1 MKHFFLTTLLAFGF
15 NHFVSAQSLPVP
27 PPSPK
32 QTVNQQFGT
41 TSIEVIYS
49 RPGLKGRKAFGDV
62 VAYGKLWRTGA
73 NSATTIEFG
82 ENVTVN
88 TTEVPKGK
96 YGMVTIPN
104 ESEWEVIITKDLN
117 VTGDYNFKKENVVA
131 RFPVKPEMLNDKVE
145 TFTIDISD
153 IQPQSAEVVI
163 KWDMTMV
170 RFSVKEDI
178 DAKIMAAIEKDMKN
192 DKRPFH
198 TAATYYFENGKDL
211 KQALEWEN
219 KALEA
224 NPSAYWILTQK
235 AKIQNALKDYPAA
248 MATAQVAMEAAK
260 KGDNDAY
267 VKMNEAL
274 MAEINANPAYKK

>member
-1 MKHFFLTTLLAFGF
+1 MKNLFLTTFLAFGF
-15 NHFVSAQSLPVP
+15 THLVTAQSLPVP

-32 QTVNQQFGT
+32 QTLNQQFGT
-41 TSIEVIYS
+41 SSIEVSYS

-73 NSATTIEFG
+73 NAATTIEFG

-88 TTEVPKGK
+88 STEIAKGK
-96 YGMVTIPN
+96 YGLLTIPN
-104 ESEWEVIITKDLN
+104 ASEWEVILTKDLN
-117 VTGDYNFKKENVVA
+117 VTGEYNFKKENVVA
-131 RFPVKPEMLNDKVE
+131 RFAVKPEALKDQVE
-145 TFTIDISD
+145 TFTIDIIN
-153 IQPQSAEVVI
+153 IQPRSADVVI

-170 RFSVKEDI
+170 RFSVQEDI
-178 DAKIMAAIEKDMKN
+178 DAKIMAAIEKEMKN

-224 NPSAYWILTQK
+224 NPTAYWVLTQK
-235 AKIQNALKDYPAA
+235 AKIQYALNEYADA
-248 MATAQVAMEAAK
+248 MATAQTAMEAAK

-267 VKMNEAL
+267 VKMNETL
-274 MAEINANPAYKK
+274 IAEIKANPNYKK

>member
-15 NHFVSAQSLPVP
+15 THFVSAQSLPVP

-88 TTEVPKGK
+88 STEVPKGK

-170 RFSVKEDI
+170 RFSVKENI
-178 DAKIMAAIEKDMKN
+178 DAKIMAAIEKEMKN

-235 AKIQNALKDYPAA
+235 AKIQNALKDYSAA